1 MIWPTLSSQQPR
13 LLHCV
18 CSPSHFYVYLPL
30 PLFWFFFICLCFF
43 YAPIPP
49 INMQTNWYCLS
60 HICPCV
66 STTREKFVAIS
77 ENDATRYH
85 QSNSINLIIGQHK
98 SNFDLFWWMVR
109 HTFAQYANV
118 KQCGTLIQFT
128 VYVAKEKCTETAL
141 YYPLMILHQL
151 ETIHIGTV
159 DYVMKIYFHSITLK
173 MIKNF
178 DKHCMS
184 MTLIHLSV

>member
-1 MIWPTLSSQQPR
+1 
-13 LLHCV
+13 
-18 CSPSHFYVYLPL
+18 
-30 PLFWFFFICLCFF
+30 
-43 YAPIPP
+43 
-49 INMQTNWYCLS
+49 
-60 HICPCV
+60 
-66 STTREKFVAIS
+66 
-77 ENDATRYH
+77 
-85 QSNSINLIIGQHK
+85 
-98 SNFDLFWWMVR
+98 MVR

-184 MTLIHLSV
+184 MTLIHLSVWIHWILIQRSSIPLKQMMVVTTLWSTKVNWTQIKTTSINSLTI